1 MAQIDPP
8 LCFIHLLSKPRAS
21 VGKHTAKRDRNFQ
34 RRKTKTLP
42 EKFNIGF
49 LWFVGCPF
57 FSGRLGTNSQHPKML
72 AQFFGRVVSDLAAEH
87 RRKLALWMNSHHR
100 KEALEQISSALKLK
114 FLEFMKLYG
123 KTGFPPEL
131 YVSTKGGAKTSST
144 SFKETKGTTCG
155 TMGRST
161 TSFKEDEIQDDLDV
175 LSSSSSSDES
185 EGQDISDFQLGPL
198 ELKEE
203 EQRSNEID
211 ETESSGPSEMA
222 ALEDLMVEE
231 PEGDGPPKKRGYGC
245 TGMKGVSR
253 RIDTKNGTVSY
264 QARPVFLLGNSCAAA
279 RFIEVPGVRCVE
291 IFQEPICCVT
301 MLCQHGPPW
310 VGWWYPPDFFLGH
323 QGLAILVHPSTCLI
337 VHLVLKVDG
346 ATPLPSSVA

>member
-1 MAQIDPP
+1 
-8 LCFIHLLSKPRAS
+8 
-21 VGKHTAKRDRNFQ
+21 
-34 RRKTKTLP
+34 
-42 EKFNIGF
+42 
-49 LWFVGCPF
+49 
-57 FSGRLGTNSQHPKML
+57 ML
-72 AQFFGRVVSDLAAEH
+72 AQFFGWAVSDLAAEH

-100 KEALEQISSALKLK
+100 KEALEQISSDLKLK

-185 EGQDISDFQLGPL
+185 EGQDISDLQLGPL

-203 EQRSNEID
+203 EQRSSRSID
-211 ETESSGPSEMA
+211 ETESSGPSEIA

-264 QARPVFLLGNSCAAA
+264 QARPVF
-279 RFIEVPGVRCVE
+279 
-291 IFQEPICCVT
+291 
-301 MLCQHGPPW
+301 
-310 VGWWYPPDFFLGH
+310 FLGILVQPLDPYRSARGEMCRDISGTH
-323 QGLAILVHPSTCLI
+323 LLCHDVLSTWATPESAGGIPQIFSLAIKAWPFWFILPLV
-337 VHLVLKVDG
+337 
-346 ATPLPSSVA
+346 